1 MEVKRQKLDENLK
14 VIERKLE
21 VVLQPVKPRPA
32 FVSDLRQRLN
42 EEMDRRQKKA
52 KVKKGLLVAGS
63 VVGGI
68 LMIVAIIRSLTSW
81 REIAHT
87 IDGWF
92 SKQKK
97 EHQAASA

>member
-1 MEVKRQKLDENLK
+1 MDTKQLKLNDSLK

-21 VVLQPVKPRPA
+21 AVLQPVEPRPA
-32 FVSDLRQRLN
+32 FVSDLRQRFN
-42 EEMDRRQKKA
+42 EEMVRRQKKA
-52 KVKKGLLVAGS
+52 KVKKSLLVAGS

-81 REIAHT
+81 REIARI
-87 IDGWF
+87 IDGWL

-97 EHQAASA
+97 EHQTASA